1 MRWREAPFLP
11 LDDRPI
17 YLLNYEGDL
26 LRLFNYAAI
35 GKLNPDTA
43 LFARLNKQGLLQEI
57 EKKQY
62 KIIKSLGN
70 ESKVIK
76 NLIQLN
82 SELTKLKQETKE
94 WQKKLIEKINL
105 EREIYRII
113 PKYKPTLI
121 SKNDVLES
129 LPKDSIL
136 IEFQSYYQFK
146 ELLFI
151 EQKINQLKCQR
162 KAI

>member
-1 MRWREAPFLP
+1 M
-11 LDDRPI
+11 
-17 YLLNYEGDL
+17 
-26 LRLFNYAAI
+26 
-35 GKLNPDTA
+35 
-43 LFARLNKQGLLQEI
+43 QEI

-70 ESKVIK
+70 ENKLIE

-113 PKYKPTLI
+113 PEFTPTLRT
-121 SKNDVLES
+121 KNDVLKF
-129 LPKDSIL
+129 LPRDSIL
-136 IEFQSYYQFK
+136 IEFQSYYQLG
-146 ELLFI
+146 ELLYSTNR
-151 EQKINQLKCQR
+151 KINQLKMPR
-162 KAI
+162 KASSYITPNLLRNKSN